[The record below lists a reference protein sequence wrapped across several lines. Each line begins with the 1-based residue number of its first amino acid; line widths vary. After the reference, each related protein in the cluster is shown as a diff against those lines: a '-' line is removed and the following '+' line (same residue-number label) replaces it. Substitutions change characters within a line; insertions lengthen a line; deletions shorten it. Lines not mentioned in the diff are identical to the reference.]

1 AAPPA
6 AAPGTPPGAV
16 TLRDNR
22 DNIALRW
29 TYPAGGEGPVIVSAG
44 RAGQGKNAIATLP
57 AGATSFVVYA
67 LNRANDY
74 CFTVAVVWS
83 TDTVA
88 SADQVC
94 TRRR

>member
-1 AAPPA
+1 
-6 AAPGTPPGAV
+6 APGTPPGAV
-16 TLRDNR
+16 SLRDNR

-29 TYPAGGEGPVIVSAG
+29 TYPAGGEGPVVVSAG
-44 RAGQGKNAIATLP
+44 RAGQEKTAIATLP
-57 AGATSFVVYA
+57 AGTDSYIVYA

-88 SADQVC
+88 SANQVC